1 MDLQPIRV
9 LLVDDHRH
17 IHEIVT
23 TVLGEVSDI
32 ELVAQA
38 SNGQE
43 ALLLCKEHKPDIVL
57 MDIVMPI
64 MNGMEATQNLRQEYP
79 KIKVLVLS
87 SFQDNESVH
96 GMLERGA
103 VGYILKNAIARDL
116 INTIRTIH
124 SGNTVLSNEVA
135 EVALQKANSK
145 RVARSRD
152 FGLTQREL
160 EILRLMAQGLNNDG
174 ISQQFVISR
183 STVKFHI
190 TNVIG
195 KIGVKTRAEAIVLAA
210 RNNLV

>member
-1 MDLQPIRV
+1 P
-9 LLVDDHRH
+9 
-17 IHEIVT
+17 
-23 TVLGEVSDI
+23 G
-32 ELVAQA
+32 
-38 SNGQE
+38 
-43 ALLLCKEHKPDIVL
+43 
-57 MDIVMPI
+57 
-64 MNGMEATQNLRQEYP
+64 MNGLEATQNLRQQYP

-103 VGYILKNAIARDL
+103 VGYILKSAIARDL
-116 INTIRTIH
+116 VNTIHMIY

-135 EVALQKANSK
+135 EVALQQAKSK
-145 RVARSRD
+145 RTVRPHD

-174 ISQQFVISR
+174 ISQQLVISR

-190 TNVIG
+190 TNVIE